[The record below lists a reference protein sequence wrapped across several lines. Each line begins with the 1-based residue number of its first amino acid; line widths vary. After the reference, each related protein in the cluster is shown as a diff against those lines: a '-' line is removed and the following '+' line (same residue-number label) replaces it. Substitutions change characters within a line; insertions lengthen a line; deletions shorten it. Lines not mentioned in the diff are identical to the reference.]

1 MKQQIV
7 LAGLAALALS
17 TGAMAQKK
25 TITISSWAGN
35 DKLIEAVLPGFYKQY
50 PNVEVKIV
58 GGLGYNDYHPALNN
72 RLQAGNAEDVVSLGG
87 QFVVG
92 YADSNL
98 MEDLSKTPY
107 NFTVTRQRGF
117 VQSQIA
123 AATGPGGK
131 IVAVPNDA
139 PPNVMYYRKD
149 VLAKAGVSIATV
161 TRSWESYIE
170 AGKKLK
176 AQGVF
181 ISGSATDVANA
192 IISANIPKGE
202 GVFFDTAGKPIVDNA
217 RFVRAFT
224 LAKQVR
230 DLGLDSRIPGWSPEW
245 FAAFKDGKV
254 ATYIVGSWFENI
266 LTDQVSKGTTDQWA
280 VALAPER
287 STSVNGGAFYAIPA
301 ASKNKAEAWALIQY
315 LTSDAVLAEV
325 FKQSGNFPARLS
337 TLSNPVFK
345 EPSAFFGGQQVRQVY
360 AQAARAMTPVP
371 SSKNF
376 ALADQIVQDALTQVL
391 EQNKDIKTAL
401 AEAKALIERRTS
413 R

>member
-1 MKQQIV
+1 MKRNLV
-7 LAGLAALALS
+7 LAGLATVALG
-17 TGAMAQKK
+17 TGAVAQKK
-25 TITISSWAGN
+25 VISISSWAGN
-35 DKLIEAVLPGFYKQY
+35 DKLIEAVLPGFYKLY
-50 PNVEVKIV
+50 PNVEVKVV
-58 GGLGYNDYHPALNN
+58 GGLGYSDYHPALNN

-92 YADSNL
+92 YADSTL
-98 MEDLSKTPY
+98 MEDLTKAPY
-107 NFTVTRQRGF
+107 NFNAVRQRGF

-123 AATGPGGK
+123 NATGPDGK
-131 IVAVPNDA
+131 VVAVPNDA

-149 VLAKAGVSIATV
+149 VLAKAGVSINDI
-161 TRSWESYIE
+161 TRSWDGYIE

-176 AQGVF
+176 AQGIF
-181 ISGSATDVANA
+181 ISGSATDVANT
-192 IISANIPKGE
+192 IIAARIPSGE
-202 GVFFDTAGKPIVDNA
+202 GVYFDAAGKPVVDNA

-224 LAKQVR
+224 IAKQVR
-230 DLGLDSRIPGWSPEW
+230 GLGLDSRIAGWSPEW

-254 ATYIVGSWFENI
+254 ATITVGSWFENI
-266 LTDQVSKGTTDQWA
+266 ITDQISKGTTDQWA

-287 STSVNGGAFYAIPA
+287 STSVNGGAYYAIPA
-301 ASKNKAEAWALIQY
+301 ASKNKTEAWALIDY

-337 TLSNPVFK
+337 TLANPVFR
-345 EPSAFFGGQQVRQVY
+345 EPSAFFGGQQVRQIY

-371 SSKNF
+371 SSKNY
-376 ALADQIVQDALTQVL
+376 ALAEQIVQDALTQVL